1 MRSSFCSVAGESVDH
16 TSNSQNAD
24 MSATFM
30 KEKSSKSFLER
41 IFELNSNKNK
51 FFEQKP
57 ALVQNQKSPKETF
70 VCSSHKQL

>member
-1 MRSSFCSVAGESVDH
+1 MQASFCSVTGESIDQA
-16 TSNSQNAD
+16 SNSHGAD
-24 MSATFM
+24 MSTSFM

-41 IFELNSNKNK
+41 IYELNSNKNK
-51 FFEQKP
+51 FFEQRP